1 MGYLQG
7 RGIHVD
13 RHLSNIAQNYRPT
26 GFIADRIFPIVN
38 VPKQAD
44 MIKVYRQAD
53 QTQENEALR
62 APGTE
67 ANRVSLSVTS
77 ETYYARNFALG
88 ADVTVEDRANA
99 DPVFIRD
106 LEEGAVEFVTDQ
118 LLIGYERRVA
128 TLATNGSNV
137 STVFTV
143 SSLWTDY
150 ENSDPLGDLWTASD
164 EQRDRIGFKPNRAVF
179 SERSWRNF
187 SRNVEVIN
195 KIFKTGV
202 DGGAPPV
209 MVNQAVAELIG
220 VEEVMVG
227 GAMYNSNAE
236 GLALSLTDIWGDYV
250 LLYYTPG
257 RPSINFPSWG
267 YGFRWNAPGL
277 QNWNVRRLPFDAAK
291 QKDMVE
297 VGYYQDERVLE
308 TGLATL
314 VASAG

>member
-13 RHLSNIAQNYRPT
+13 RHLSNIALNYRPS
-26 GFIADRIFPIVN
+26 GFIADQIFPIVP
-38 VPKQAD
+38 VQKQSD

-53 QTQENEALR
+53 QLIENEALR

-67 ANRVSLSVTS
+67 ANRVSLGVTS
-77 ETYYARNFALG
+77 EQYYARNFALG

-99 DPVFIRD
+99 DPIFIRD
-106 LEEGAVEFVTDQ
+106 LEEGAIEFVTDQ

-128 TLATNGSNV
+128 ALATNASNV

-143 SSLWTDY
+143 ASAWTDY
-150 ENSDPLGDLWTASD
+150 DNSDPLDDLWVMSD
-164 EQRDRIGFKPNRAVF
+164 HQRDTIGYRPNRCVF
-179 SERSWRNF
+179 SEKPWRNF
-187 SRNVEVIN
+187 SRNKEVIN

-209 MVNQAVAELIG
+209 KADQAVAELLG
-220 VEEVMVG
+220 VEKVMVA
-227 GAMYNSNAE
+227 GAMYNANQE
-236 GLALSLTDIWGDYV
+236 GLALSLNDIWGDYV
-250 LLYYTPG
+250 LMYYTPD

-267 YGFRWNAPGL
+267 YSFRWTAPGL

-291 QKDMVE
+291 QKDSAE

-308 TGLATL
+308 SGLATL
-314 VASAG
+314 ISSAG